1 MTALRG
7 QNVLWLPGPL
17 ADAHPPGGLPGRN
30 GIVAQRL
37 GSPDMNTPLNPSP
50 GSGWWQA
57 SDGQWYPQKWEHYMF
72 HSGEGDLQTAMH
84 QTLEAFGNLGSQG

>member
-1 MTALRG
+1 
-7 QNVLWLPGPL
+7 
-17 ADAHPPGGLPGRN
+17 
-30 GIVAQRL
+30 
-37 GSPDMNTPLNPSP
+37 MNTPLNPSP